1 MKLILPLELSE
12 RLAGFKYEQN
22 TVGMSTSSVYRFYR
36 NNETLYLKVD
46 KTLNKIARERDV
58 LNWLQGKIP
67 VPQVVQY
74 VEFDQTAYLLQTAMP
89 GVVSY
94 ENRIDKDSV
103 RILAD
108 GLSQLQAIDI
118 SDCPFNHRLEIEM
131 QEALFNIQN
140 DLVDMD
146 DFEENSPY
154 STPMELYEW
163 LCENKVAE
171 DDLCFVHGDYCLPNV
186 LIQNGKC
193 GFVDIGNAG
202 IADKWE
208 DIAMCVRSL
217 GYNLYLQGQNDKK
230 NDLVDYLFECLGMKP
245 DWLKI
250 DYYIKLDE
258 LF

>member
-1 MKLILPLELSE
+1 MELILPPELSE
-12 RLAGFKYEQN
+12 RLAGYERTQN
-22 TVGMSTSSVYRFYR
+22 TVGMSTASVYKFYK

-46 KTLNKIARERDV
+46 KNLDKIARERDV
-58 LNWLQGKIP
+58 LNWLQGKVS

-74 VEFDQTAYLLQTAMP
+74 TELDQTAYLLETAMP
-89 GVVSY
+89 GILSH
-94 ENRIDKDSV
+94 ENRIDRETV

-108 GLSQLQAIDI
+108 GLLQLQAVGI
-118 SDCPFNHRLEIEM
+118 SDCPFNHSIEIEL

-154 STPMELYEW
+154 ATPMELYEW
-163 LCENKVAE
+163 LCGNKVAE
-171 DDLCFVHGDYCLPNV
+171 EPCFVHGDYCLPNV
-186 LIQNGKC
+186 LVQDDKC
-193 GFVDIGNAG
+193 GFIDIGNAG

-217 GYNLYLQGQNDKK
+217 GYNLYLQKQDNKK
-230 NDLVDYLFECLGMKP
+230 NELVNYLFECLGIEP
-245 DWLKI
+245 DWQKI